1 MRLDSSS
8 NLHVANDVVGFSS
21 TLSDLTLKDNV
32 SKIDNALDKVLKLR
46 GVQFDWNNTSKK
58 GTHDIG
64 VVAQEVEAIFPELVK
79 TLESPFLTEGEDA
92 TSVKAVAYDRL
103 VGVLIEAI
111 RELNEKINNK

>member
-1 MRLDSSS
+1 MRLDNSS
-8 NLHVANDVVGFSS
+8 NLHVQSDVVGFSS
-21 TLSDLTLKDNV
+21 TLSDLALKDNV

-58 GTHDIG
+58 GKHDIG

-79 TLESPFLTEGEDA
+79 EFESPFLSGDKNA
-92 TSVKAVAYDRL
+92 QSVKAVAYDRL